1 MGSKRLKRLQ
11 RRCGPEKTKME
22 KKTDRREFLKVT
34 MGAFLG
40 GTLFSCSLSDLKN
53 PKTMVKT
60 PIKTNILRPPGAV
73 PEEYF
78 AQKCIR
84 CGRCGEVCPY
94 HCIKYFDVING
105 GVFSGTPYIDV
116 MEVPCYL
123 CMKCV
128 YVCPTGSLV
137 PCAKE
142 KVRMGVAVINRQICV
157 TWQQDKTGLMCK
169 TCFNVC
175 PFSGVA
181 IKIDHDFRPY
191 IVEENCTGC
200 GICVYSCIADQY
212 PENNGKK
219 AITIEPIKWKKIKK
233 IKLEDIKKS

>member
-1 MGSKRLKRLQ
+1 MKMRKGKTEE
-11 RRCGPEKTKME
+11 RR
-22 KKTDRREFLKVT
+22 RFLKVT
-34 MGAFLG
+34 LGAFISGVL
-40 GTLFSCSLSDLKN
+40 TSCNLKDLKN
-53 PKTMVKT
+53 PKTMVKS
-60 PIKTNILRPPGAV
+60 PIGPNVLRPPGAV
-73 PEEYF
+73 PEDIF

-94 HCIKYFDVING
+94 HCIKYFDIRDG
-105 GVFSGTPYIDV
+105 GVFSGTPHVDV
-116 MEVPCYL
+116 LEKPCYL

-142 KVRMGVAVINRQICV
+142 DVRMGVAVINRQICV

-169 TCFNVC
+169 TCFSVC
-175 PFSGVA
+175 PFSGIA

-200 GICVYSCIADQY
+200 GICAYSCIADTL

-219 AITIEPIKWKKIKK
+219 AITIMPIKWKKIKE
-233 IKLEDIKKS
+233 IKLEDIKKT

>member
-1 MGSKRLKRLQ
+1 
-11 RRCGPEKTKME
+11 ME
-22 KKTDRREFLKVT
+22 KKERKTNRREFLKVT
-34 MGAFLG
+34 LGAFLG

-53 PKTMVKT
+53 PKTMVKS
-60 PIKTNILRPPGAV
+60 PIRTNILRPPGAV

-94 HCIKYFDVING
+94 HCIHYFDVISG

-116 MEVPCYL
+116 TEVPCYL

-142 KVRMGVAVINRQICV
+142 EVRMGVAVINRQICV

-200 GICVYSCIADQY
+200 GICAYSCIADQY

-219 AITIEPIKWKKIKK
+219 AITIEPIKWKKIKE

>member
-1 MGSKRLKRLQ
+1 MGKKRATEE
-11 RRCGPEKTKME
+11 RR
-22 KKTDRREFLKVT
+22 RFLKVT
-34 MGAFLG
+34 LGAFLSG
-40 GTLFSCSLSDLKN
+40 ALTSSCDLSRLKN
-53 PKTMVKT
+53 PKTMVKS
-60 PIKTNILRPPGAV
+60 PIGPNILRPPGAV
-73 PEEYF
+73 PEEHF

-94 HCIKYFDVING
+94 HCIKYFDVKSG
-105 GVFSGTPYIDV
+105 GVFSGTPYVNV
-116 MEVPCYL
+116 MEKPCYL

-142 KVRMGVAVINRQICV
+142 EVRMGVAVINRQICV

-169 TCFNVC
+169 TCFSVC

-191 IVEENCTGC
+191 IVEEYCTGC
-200 GICVYSCIADQY
+200 GICAYSCIADTWY
-212 PENNGKK
+212 ENKGKK
-219 AITIEPIKWKKIKK
+219 AITIMPIKWKKIKE